1 MSRLLFFFTFA
12 LALPL
17 FYFLTRQE
25 DRPPAPL
32 YFSLSAA
39 ALARFLC
46 AVFFD
51 SFSVAR
57 WFL

>member
-17 FYFLTRQE
+17 FYLLTRRE

-32 YFSLSAA
+32 YFSISAA
-39 ALARFLC
+39 ALARP
-46 AVFFD
+46 
-51 SFSVAR
+51 
-57 WFL
+57 